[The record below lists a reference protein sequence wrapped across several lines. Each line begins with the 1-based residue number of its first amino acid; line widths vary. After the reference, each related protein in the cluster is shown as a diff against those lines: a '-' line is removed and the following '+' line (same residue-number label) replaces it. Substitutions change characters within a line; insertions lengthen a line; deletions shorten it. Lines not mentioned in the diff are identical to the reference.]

1 MSELD
6 NLKVDCPLVVMP
18 PLRWEVPLWAE
29 AKIQNTQSL
38 RKDSAQ
44 LGAMIFLDG
53 SILVNVRPLI

>member
-6 NLKVDCPLVVMP
+6 NLKVDCPLVGMP
-18 PLRWEVPLWAE
+18 SLRWEVPLWAE
-29 AKIQNTQSL
+29 AKIQNTQLL